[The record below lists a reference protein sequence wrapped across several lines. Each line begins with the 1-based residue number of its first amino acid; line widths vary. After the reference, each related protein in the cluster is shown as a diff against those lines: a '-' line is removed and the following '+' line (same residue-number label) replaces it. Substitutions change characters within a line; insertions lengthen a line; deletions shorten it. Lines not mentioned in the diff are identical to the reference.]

1 MKKGMIVYLTNSADL
16 PETFD
21 ADEAIA
27 SLPLSSDRTVLAA
40 AAEGFWGVP
49 EALHL
54 LLTRGMQHISC
65 VKARLNELGY
75 VEVYGEPLRLYG

>member
-27 SLPLSSDRTVLAA
+27 SLAISSDRTVLAA